1 MCSHE
6 RLKVNVFFSYKVD
19 VATSEGGKQENNEE
33 EDEVVVVPDV
43 EAPLDIVDEDNPPQ
57 QLGVPDRTTAKSSGI
72 SILSFGTEKQDTSP
86 RRRSVRSFWDEV
98 WKMSAK
104 RFEEAW

>member
-1 MCSHE
+1 M
-6 RLKVNVFFSYKVD
+6 D
-19 VATSEGGKQENNEE
+19 VATSDGGKQEEDEE
-33 EDEVVVVPDV
+33 EKVVVVPDV

-57 QLGVPDRTTAKSSGI
+57 QLGVPDRTAAKPSGI
-72 SILSFGTEKQDTSP
+72 SVLSFGTEKQDTSP